1 MSGTHVGTEGDHAT
15 YAGTEADRGSHV
27 GTEGDPDLP
36 VGESPPADARACSKL
51 DAAIVSAQSKQALMG
66 LGWKPA
72 IANAAV
78 AAALEKLGPAVPL
91 EQLIF
96 EALRQCPRP
105 SA

>member
-1 MSGTHVGTEGDHAT
+1 VGTEGD
-15 YAGTEADRGSHV
+15 R
-27 GTEGDPDLP
+27 DLP